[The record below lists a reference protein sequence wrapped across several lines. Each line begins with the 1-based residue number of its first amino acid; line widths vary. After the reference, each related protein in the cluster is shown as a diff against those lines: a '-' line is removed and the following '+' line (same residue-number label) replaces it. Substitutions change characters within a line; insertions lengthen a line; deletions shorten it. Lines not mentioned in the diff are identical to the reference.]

1 MKMEWEQHKRGA
13 VLRLSGELTIDDA
26 ESMRRRCR
34 QWLDAASTGLI
45 VECEDLER
53 LDSAGLD
60 AMLWLQEE
68 LDRCGLPMRL
78 ASLKGQPSTAMRLT
92 RLDRRFQQHDS
103 VEAAARQI
111 GGNNWRGQAA

>member
-1 MKMEWEQHKRGA
+1 MKMDWEQHKRGA
-13 VLRLSGELTIDDA
+13 VLRLSGEFTIDDS
-26 ESMRRRCR
+26 ESMRRRCK
-34 QWLDAASTGLI
+34 QWMDESNTGLI
-45 VECEDLER
+45 VECGDLER
-53 LDSAGLD
+53 MDSAGLD

-78 ASLKGQPSTAMRLT
+78 ASLNGQAAIAMRLT
-92 RLDRRFQQHDS
+92 RLDRRFQLHES